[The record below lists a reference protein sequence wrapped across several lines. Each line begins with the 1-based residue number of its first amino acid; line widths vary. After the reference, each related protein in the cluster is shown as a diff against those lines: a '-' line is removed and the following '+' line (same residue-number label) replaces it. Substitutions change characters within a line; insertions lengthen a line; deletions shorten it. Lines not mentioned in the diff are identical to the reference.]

1 MFKFSKT
8 QNVPSSPTLYC
19 QRLEIV
25 VWLSPWKVG
34 LPSRNYFHQPPT
46 WYPDLVTE
54 CEKILLVELTVCCEE
69 NIESAHVRKRDRYED
84 LKKSIND
91 STEWHSTVF
100 PIEVGA
106 RGFVGRSTS
115 HFYRKIGLTSQSASK
130 LCKSLSLVA
139 ARCSYNLW
147 LHRENK
153 KWKMGPLLT
162 PNAPDTKSSGV
173 GLARHA

>member
-8 QNVPSSPTLYC
+8 QNVPSSPPLYC
-19 QRLEIV
+19 QRLETV

-46 WYPDLVTE
+46 WYPDLVTK
-54 CEKILLVELTVCCEE
+54 CEKSPVSRTHSLLRRKHRISSRSQTWPLRRSQEE
-69 NIESAHVRKRDRYED
+69 HQWLGWMAFHSFSDR
-84 LKKSIND
+84 S
-91 STEWHSTVF
+91 
-100 PIEVGA
+100 
-106 RGFVGRSTS
+106 RGTRLCWPLNKPLLP
-115 HFYRKIGLTSQSASK
+115 HTSQSASK